1 MMRVLI
7 LILSAFLSLL
17 QAEAIEPSLKV
28 IPLEN
33 DVVCVRVSH
42 VTADFSKDL
51 QVVLT
56 NKASSL
62 VLDLRFADGAK
73 GVEVKNV
80 LLPDRKPV
88 VVLVNSQTAGAA
100 AELATT
106 LRAEHRAILIGA
118 TNAGFKPDIALAVT
132 SEQDRQFQDN
142 PYAAAEKAPTPAGN
156 RDLLPFVDHT
166 SEAELVRRRTKDGDD
181 DAAVS
186 PRSQPEKPVIRDPAL
201 ARAVDLLT
209 ALAILKPA
217 RG

>member
-1 MMRVLI
+1 MIRFLI
-7 LILSAFLSLL
+7 LILAATLSLL
-17 QAEAIEPSLKV
+17 RAEAVEPSLKV

-33 DVVCVRVSH
+33 DVICVRVSH
-42 VTADFSKDL
+42 VTADFAREL
-51 QVVLT
+51 QGSLT
-56 NKASSL
+56 NKVTGL
-62 VLDLRFADGAK
+62 VLDLRFADGEK

-80 LLPDRKPV
+80 PLPGRKPV

-118 TNAGFKPDIALAVT
+118 TNAGIKPDITLTVT
-132 SEQDRQFQDN
+132 NEQDRVFQDN
-142 PYAAAEKAPTPAGN
+142 PYATAEKPAAATGN

-181 DAAVS
+181 DAAIS

-209 ALAILKPA
+209 ALAILKPV